1 MSHYKPKRI
10 RWGKIVAGFF
20 RSLAGILERWPLL
33 LIAVFILSPVG
44 PHMLLN
50 YTYEQRGSYKYM
62 LSCQYLGSRGFV
74 HYVAMGE
81 CPYFKI
87 IDSREFPKR

>member
-1 MSHYKPKRI
+1 MSNDLPEPWKCQI
-10 RWGKIVAGFF
+10 RPF
-20 RSLAGILERWPLL
+20 LILPLL
-33 LIAVFILSPVG
+33 LIAAFILSPVG